1 MYNTIMKWS
10 CRKYCKKFKDCANVC
25 EVIDTIAGKG
35 KNIQELLPPPD
46 IASINNLD
54 HSKHPPVSKGYKE
67 VLQANI
73 EARRDY
79 IPTTIKEIRS
89 LNDIRLR
96 AIAAM
101 AYSNISIQDIAHL
114 LNYSTNHVYK
124 IVNQK

>member
-1 MYNTIMKWS
+1 MKWN
-10 CRKYCKKFKDCANVC
+10 CKKYCKKYDTCQESCDIIDSQSKD
-25 EVIDTIAGKG
+25 KG
-35 KNIQELLPPPD
+35 LKELLPPPD
-46 IASINNLD
+46 ITSVNKLD
-54 HSKHPPVSKGYKE
+54 TATLPPVSIGYKE

-73 EARRDY
+73 EARRNY

-114 LNYSTNHVYK
+114 LNYSKNHIYK
-124 IVNQK
+124 LVNNK